1 MVHTGEAGMYMLT
14 LVYLVAAKMS
24 SNFFF
29 RVCPSDS
36 GQLLSSWCTKM
47 TFSKMACRVVSSSAK
62 WCSKRTCPGFLYYAV
77 TFETPMSD
85 GTMRSMSAH
94 LYDKACFWPVSL
106 LKVCSVWSS
115 VLNCRAV
122 FFCVSCRYTAEHETD
137 SSCKWQ
143 RKVRFQASF
152 CRHRLNAQKHLDL
165 LLASMRGVSVV
176 CECHEYLE
184 SAYYYHRLTGGS
196 PETQLDLRFDLCL
209 TCYLRRCLK
218 SSDAPHCAARI

>member
-1 MVHTGEAGMYMLT
+1 MMTYHHAHCLWEMHMLT

-29 RVCPSDS
+29 RVCPSDK
-36 GQLLSSWCTKM
+36 GQLLSSWCTNM
-47 TFSKMACRVVSSSAK
+47 TFSKMACRVVSK
-62 WCSKRTCPGFLYYAV
+62 TWYDGPIITYTGFQQALH

-122 FFCVSCRYTAEHETD
+122 FFCVSCRDT
-137 SSCKWQ
+137 
-143 RKVRFQASF
+143 
-152 CRHRLNAQKHLDL
+152 
-165 LLASMRGVSVV
+165 V
-176 CECHEYLE
+176 CGR
-184 SAYYYHRLTGGS
+184 SRLTTGRGEFVPAS
-196 PETQLDLRFDLCL
+196 TAQNCKR
-209 TCYLRRCLK
+209 
-218 SSDAPHCAARI
+218 S